1 MAVDGSASFC
11 YAGSNPGTDTIHA
24 FVDND
29 QDGTQDADEPEDTS
43 TQEWISEPQVDSL
56 VLEPEDSTNPINTNH
71 TVTATVTD
79 GGTPVA
85 GRAGRVRDKGRQ
97 RHL

>member
-1 MAVDGSASFC
+1 MNHPISIATRTPMWIVRVALLLALVSTALLASAVSAQ
-11 YAGSNPGTDTIHA
+11 AAPDD
-24 FVDND
+24 V
-29 QDGTQDADEPEDTS
+29 
-43 TQEWISEPQVDSL
+43 SL
-56 VLEPEDSTNPINTNH
+56 APKTSTNPINTNH

-79 GGTPVA
+79 GGTPVP